1 MRACKSSR
9 EEAAK
14 AQQVSIKLR
23 QIEAMI
29 FFISVSF
36 PIHGLPARGRLSFK
50 LKQCFPVP
58 RATRP
63 AKFEEAGGNLLAQH
77 RYFLNQP
84 TASEHYRD
92 KTCHVRNLLG
102 YTGPQRRN
110 RQAQPTCGA
119 HRSEL
124 LALQGQMQHFTSG
137 MDVGGG
143 PKKAMQ
149 IRSRQKTVK
158 IKKRGVP
165 RRHENMLPG
174 NSFPQ
179 ICVVSVNSIVDNV
192 MSAQEYLKVVA

>member
-124 LALQGQMQHFTSG
+124 LRSL
-137 MDVGGG
+137 GG
-143 PKKAMQ
+143 
-149 IRSRQKTVK
+149 
-158 IKKRGVP
+158 
-165 RRHENMLPG
+165 RRV
-174 NSFPQ
+174 Q
-179 ICVVSVNSIVDNV
+179 
-192 MSAQEYLKVVA
+192 